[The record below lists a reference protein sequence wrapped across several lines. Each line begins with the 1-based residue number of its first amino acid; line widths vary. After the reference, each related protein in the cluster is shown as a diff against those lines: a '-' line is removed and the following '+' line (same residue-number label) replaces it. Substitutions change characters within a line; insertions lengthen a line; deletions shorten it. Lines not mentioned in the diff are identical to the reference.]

1 VTRYAKGEIV
11 REIDLDIVETLARVG
26 CTQEEIA
33 HQVGVKPNHFCELK
47 KKRPE
52 IQEALDRG
60 KADLHKSIRRAQVKA
75 GVEDGNVP
83 MLIHLGKAYL
93 GQSEKLNINQT
104 LSGDMV
110 IVTEFGQTG
119 KLKPAEDSE
128 DSSSESA

>member
-1 VTRYAKGEIV
+1 VTRYPKGSII
-11 REIDLDIVETLARVG
+11 REIDIDIVEALARVG

-47 KKRPE
+47 KQRPE

-60 KADLHKSIRRAQVKA
+60 KADLHKSIRHAQVKA
-75 GVEDGNVP
+75 GVDEGNVP

-119 KLKPAEDSE
+119 KLKPAEDDE
-128 DSSSESA
+128 DNSAESA